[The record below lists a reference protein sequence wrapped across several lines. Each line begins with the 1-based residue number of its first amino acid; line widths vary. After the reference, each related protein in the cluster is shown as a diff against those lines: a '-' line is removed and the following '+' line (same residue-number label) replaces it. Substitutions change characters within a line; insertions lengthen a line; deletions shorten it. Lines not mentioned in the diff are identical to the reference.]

1 MISVEGDFVRTW
13 WYGRRRIRHKARKY
27 RRFGGFKHNRLRLNT
42 SFVFSTHNHKIQSE
56 FELCPR
62 INNYRPEPHIIPSL
76 RHTFFILS
84 VSPAGDLHTISKL
97 TFEISLLKRILPH
110 VSPPPIREMSAVS
123 ALHLKNFSICS
134 STVH

>member
-1 MISVEGDFVRTW
+1 MLSGFCNRH
-13 WYGRRRIRHKARKY
+13 IRVYYAACAPRLNLKT
-27 RRFGGFKHNRLRLNT
+27 RRFGGFKHNRLRLNPF
-42 SFVFSTHNHKIQSE
+42 FVFSTHNHKIQSE